1 MRAIRL
7 GLFTLLLV
15 WPLFILS
22 GERGQIGQVVQLN
35 IDGPIGP
42 ATSDYV
48 RRGLH
53 KALGL
58 QASLVILRMDTPGGL
73 DIAMRQIIQ
82 DIIASPIPVATF
94 VAPGGARAASAGT
107 YILYASH
114 IAAMAPGTNLGA
126 ATPVQIGGVPNPADS
141 GKPRVPDGKETGNQT
156 DKGDAM
162 QHKIINDASAYI
174 RSLAQMRGRNVTWAE
189 QAVRGAASLPAEEA
203 VKMHVVDLIAKD
215 VDDLLVQ
222 INGRKLEM
230 HGGTLTLATAGLP
243 VTIIQPDWRSR
254 LLSVI
259 TDPNI
264 AYILML
270 LGIYGLFFELW
281 NPGFVLPGVVGAICL
296 LLALFAFNV
305 LSVSYAGVGLILLGI
320 AFMVAEAFMPSF
332 GALGIG
338 GVVAFVVGS
347 VILLDTEVPGFG
359 ISYWLIGA
367 VALTSTAFFMTV
379 ASLAL
384 RARRRAVVSGSEEL
398 IGSLGVALS
407 GFKQVGRIRIHGED
421 WQARSTAPV
430 RHGQKV
436 RVTAREGLTLIV
448 QPEKP
453 TEDE

>member
-1 MRAIRL
+1 MRALRL
-7 GLFTLLLV
+7 GLLSLLVV
-15 WPLFILS
+15 WPLFLLS
-22 GERGQIGQVVQLN
+22 GERGQTGQVVQLN

-42 ATSDYV
+42 ATSDYI

-53 KALGL
+53 KAADL

-73 DIAMRQIIQ
+73 DTAMRQIIQ
-82 DIIASPIPVATF
+82 DIIASPVPVATF
-94 VAPGGARAASAGT
+94 VAPSGARAASAGT

-126 ATPVQIGGVPNPADS
+126 ATPVQLGGVPNPADS
-141 GKPRVPDGKETGNQT
+141 NKPRPQDGKDTDGKA

-189 QAVRGAASLPAEEA
+189 QAVRGAASLPAVEA
-203 VKMHVVDLIAKD
+203 VKMRVVDLIAKD
-215 VDDLLVQ
+215 VNDLLAQV
-222 INGRKLEM
+222 NGRKVEVR
-230 HGGTLTLATAGLP
+230 GGTLTLATAGLP
-243 VTIIQPDWRSR
+243 VTVVAPDWRNR
-254 LLSVI
+254 LLSTI
-259 TDPNI
+259 TDPNV

-296 LLALFAFNV
+296 VLALFAFNV

-347 VILLDTEVPGFG
+347 VILLDTEIPGYG
-359 ISYWLIGA
+359 VSYWLIGA

-398 IGSLGVALS
+398 IGSAGVAMA

-421 WQARSTAPV
+421 WQARSVTPV
-430 RHGQKV
+430 KHGQQV
-436 RVTAREGLTLIV
+436 RVVARDGLTLIV